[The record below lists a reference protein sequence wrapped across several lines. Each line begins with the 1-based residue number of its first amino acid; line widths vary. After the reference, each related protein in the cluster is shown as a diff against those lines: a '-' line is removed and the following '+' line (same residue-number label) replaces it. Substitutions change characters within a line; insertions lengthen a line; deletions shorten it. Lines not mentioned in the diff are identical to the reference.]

1 MAEPDAPLEI
11 LVRHPWFKAAG
22 DLLPALAARVRAR
35 SWNTGQTIF
44 QRREKADALI
54 VLASGLVRLSL
65 ITEEGREVTVRMAA
79 AGEVF
84 GELGLLDSA
93 PRSTDATAIT
103 RATGYLLT
111 QADLWGLIET
121 SSSFRRAVI
130 VGLCQRLRDTT
141 AQLESIALM
150 SVEQRVARIIHHL
163 ALEARKARETKVEIA
178 LAFSQGELAS
188 LAGATRP
195 KVNQALAQLI
205 DEGALSRTRAGYL
218 CDLRRLGDLAQL
230 DEP

>member
-1 MAEPDAPLEI
+1 MAEPNSALEI
-11 LVRHPWFKAAG
+11 LARHPWFQAAS
-22 DLLPALAARVRAR
+22 DLLPALAARVRLKAWD
-35 SWNTGQTIF
+35 SGQTIF
-44 QRREKADALI
+44 QRREKADTLI
-54 VLASGLVRLSL
+54 ILSSGLVRLSL

-84 GELGLLDSA
+84 GELGLLDGA

-103 RATGYLLT
+103 KVTGYTLS
-111 QADLWGLIET
+111 QSELWGLLE
-121 SSSFRRAVI
+121 SSSTFRKAVI
-130 VGLCQRLRDTT
+130 VGLCKRLRDTT

-150 SVEQRVARIIHHL
+150 SVEQRVARIVHHL
-163 ALEARKARETKVEIA
+163 ALEARNGSEKKVEIT

-205 DEGALSRTRAGYL
+205 DERVLTKTRKGFL
-218 CDLRRLGDLAQL
+218 CDLALLGDVAQV